1 MAQRNRPVIL
11 VVDDDV
17 VIRTLIQDILD
28 DVHYKVILVA
38 DGSAALT
45 AMETVVPDL
54 VTLDL
59 DMPGIHGGQVLE
71 LIRQHEDLRD
81 VKVVIITSATLIAP
95 RVKELAQ
102 AVVQKPFDI
111 DDLLEVIQRLIPPP
125 KPERG
130 KKPKS

>member
-17 VIRTLIQDILD
+17 AIRSLIQDILD

-59 DMPGIHGGQVLE
+59 DMPGMHGVQVLE
-71 LIRQHEDLRD
+71 LLRQHEHLRD
-81 VKVVIITSATLIAP
+81 VKVVVISSATLIAP

-102 AVVQKPFDI
+102 AILQKPFDI
-111 DDLLEVIQRLIPPP
+111 DDLLDVIRRLAPPP
-125 KPERG
+125 ESERG
-130 KKPKS
+130 KEVNS

>member
-17 VIRTLIQDILD
+17 AIRTLIQDILD

-111 DDLLEVIQRLIPPP
+111 DDLLEVIQRLTPPP

>member
-17 VIRTLIQDILD
+17 AIRTLIQDILD

-45 AMETVVPDL
+45 ALETVVPDL

-71 LIRQHEDLRD
+71 LIRQREDLRD

-111 DDLLEVIQRLIPPP
+111 DDLLEVIQRLTPPP